1 MVQLLS
7 TVTNSVRIVGRQEL
21 PDAIKGAGPL
31 GGILTALRV
40 TDTDSSIVVA
50 VDLPL
55 LTREFLLNLRLRL
68 ESSKR
73 RIVACRIGS
82 HYPLCLGVRRN
93 LMDDVELAIRSGQ
106 LRVHA
111 LVESCEA
118 EIITDAPAE
127 IFQNLNTLDEY
138 EDILRRSKRI
148 GGL

>member
-1 MVQLLS
+1 
-7 TVTNSVRIVGRQEL
+7 
-21 PDAIKGAGPL
+21 
-31 GGILTALRV
+31 
-40 TDTDSSIVVA
+40 
-50 VDLPL
+50 
-55 LTREFLLNLRLRL
+55 
-68 ESSKR
+68 
-73 RIVACRIGS
+73 
-82 HYPLCLGVRRN
+82 
-93 LMDDVELAIRSGQ
+93 MDDVELAIRSGQ